1 MNDILIKLEEL
12 STGDLTYLFEY
23 LVELINQRKAEEQN
37 GS

>member
-1 MNDILIKLEEL
+1 MNDILIKLETL

-23 LVELINQRKAEEQN
+23 LVELINQRKAEEKN